1 MTAAHLIAEP
11 ALATALDKTLNVF
24 AASAIDNASVA
35 MMMVDIEGVVV
46 HLNEAART
54 LFETHADA
62 LRQTLGLRTGDPVGV
77 RIDLSAVV
85 FPHRRAGGHD
95 AGRMGEL
102 ALGNIQLS
110 VRTSPVRAGVGSP
123 VGELIEWVDVT
134 EDRKAAGMMEA
145 INKVQAVI
153 EFTLD
158 GQIVHANA
166 NFLDALDYR
175 LEDIVG
181 RHHSMFVPAEDAAS
195 PAYRAFWDKLGRGE
209 FDAGQYRRLGRGGR
223 EVWIQASYNPILDGA
238 GRPFKVVKYAT
249 DITAQKLQAADFEGQ
264 IAAITKAQAVIE
276 FGMDGIITSANDN
289 FLRALGYRL
298 DEIVGRH
305 HRMFVDPVEAAGAD
319 YARFWEKL
327 GRGEYDA
334 GQYRRAGKD
343 GREIWIQ
350 ASYNPILDLNG
361 RPAKVVK
368 YATDITAQ
376 KKVAER
382 VTEISSIVASAAS
395 EMRAT
400 AEGMARTAE
409 ETTRQAGVVTSAAEI
424 TSVNVQTVSS
434 AGEELTAS
442 ISEIARQVAES
453 SSISQHAVSEADK
466 ASDSIRILAEAAQ
479 KIGNVVTLINDIAGQ
494 TKLLALNAT
503 IEAARAGEAGKGFAV
518 VASEVKSLSD
528 QTARATHEISSQVT
542 AMQSATQTSV
552 GAIGGITDTI
562 RKVAEIASAI
572 AGAVEE
578 QSAATREI
586 AANVTQVAEGTR
598 QVSSSI
604 AGVNAAAVQTS
615 DASTDLLNASGE
627 LAQQAEALTLEMEK
641 LAAA

>member
-1 MTAAHLIAEP
+1 MIAAHVIDP
-11 ALATALDKTLNVF
+11 ASASDETLNVF
-24 AASAIDNASVA
+24 AAAAIDNASVA
-35 MMMVDIEGVVV
+35 MTMVDRDGVVV
-46 HLNEAART
+46 HLNDAARA
-54 LFETHADA
+54 LIADHADA
-62 LRQTLGLRTGDPVGV
+62 FAETFGLRALDPQGA
-77 RIDLSAVV
+77 RIDLSAVL
-85 FPHRRAGGHD
+85 FPHRRPSD
-95 AGRMGEL
+95 RNEVRVGEV
-102 ALGNIQLS
+102 ALGAVQLS
-110 VRTSPVRAGVGSP
+110 VRTSPVRSGPGAP
-123 VGELIEWVDVT
+123 VGDLIEWVDVT
-134 EDRKAAGMMEA
+134 SDRLAAGMMQA
-145 INKVQAVI
+145 IDKVQAVI
-153 EFTLD
+153 EFSLD
-158 GQIVHANA
+158 GQILNANA
-166 NFLDALDYR
+166 NFLDAMDYR

-181 RHHSMFVPAEDAAS
+181 RHHSMFVPAADAAS
-195 PAYRAFWDKLGRGE
+195 PVYRAFWEKLGRGE
-209 FDAGQYRRLGRGGR
+209 FDAGQYRRVGRGGR

-249 DITAQKLQAADFEGQ
+249 DVTAQTLQAADFEGQ
-264 IAAITKAQAVIE
+264 IAAINKAQAVIE

-289 FLRALGYRL
+289 FLKALGYRL

-305 HRMFVDPVEAAGAD
+305 HRMFVDPVEAAGGD
-319 YARFWEKL
+319 YARFWDKL

-334 GQYRRAGKD
+334 GQYRRLGKD

-350 ASYNPILDLNG
+350 ASYNPILDVNG
-361 RPAKVVK
+361 QPAKVVK

-466 ASDSIRILAEAAQ
+466 ASDSIRTLAEAAQ

-615 DASTDLLNASGE
+615 DASADLLNASGE